1 MPESVKVAL
10 YIAAVCSVICT
21 VGCCLFF
28 TAAKRND
35 AEWDKVDN
43 EYASKQAH

>member
-1 MPESVKVAL
+1 MAESLKVGLMLAG
-10 YIAAVCSVICT
+10 ICSVICT